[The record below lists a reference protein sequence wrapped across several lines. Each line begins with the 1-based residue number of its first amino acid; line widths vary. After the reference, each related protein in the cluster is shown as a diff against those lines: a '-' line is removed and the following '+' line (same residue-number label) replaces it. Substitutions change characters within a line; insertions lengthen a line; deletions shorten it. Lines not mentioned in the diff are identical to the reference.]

1 MSAILRFCMFLLLCL
16 SCGAQPLPRDCGQ
29 MVLVVAPDWDSPEGT
44 LVRWERGQDQVWH
57 QVGAPVAV
65 VLGRTG
71 LAWGLGEYDASG
83 QPGPVKREGDGR
95 APAGVFALTGLWQRP
110 TAPPPGSQGFSPH
123 KIFAD
128 TIAVDD
134 PQSRSYNRILRTSQV
149 TRRDWKSWEKMD
161 IPDYDRVL
169 VVAHNLA
176 KPVPGRGSCIF
187 LHRWEDSQTPTSGC
201 TAMQESD
208 LIVLLDWLRPA
219 CKPRLVQLPESQAR
233 EWRKQGWLPEA
244 NAR

>member
-44 LVRWERGQDQVWH
+44 LVRWERGTDSNWQP
-57 QVGAPVAV
+57 VGAPVAV

-83 QPGPVKREGDGR
+83 QPGPVKKEGDGR
-95 APAGVFALTGLWQRP
+95 APAGVFAITRLWQRP
-110 TAPPPGSQGFSPH
+110 AVVSPGPEGFRPQT
-123 KIFAD
+123 IFPD

-134 PQSRSYNRILRTSQV
+134 PLSRSYNRILRTGKAS
-149 TRRDWKSWEKMD
+149 RKDWKSWEKMD

-169 VVAHNLA
+169 VVAHNLSR
-176 KPVPGRGSCIF
+176 PIPGRGSCIF
-187 LHRWEDSQTPTSGC
+187 IHRWEDSQTPTSGC

-208 LIVLLDWLRPA
+208 LNALVDWLKPVR
-219 CKPRLVQLPESQAR
+219 KPRLVQLPESLAR
-233 EWRKQGWLPEA
+233 EWRRQGWLPEA
-244 NAR
+244 SAR